1 MVRLPRPRP
10 WWLALSSLA
19 LTVVVVLS
27 PGTQAA
33 AISTV
38 AAGACATGAL
48 GLRAAMTPGRGRQP
62 WTLLT
67 LAVTVLVAGAAIWE
81 IYALLGRGRP
91 TVSPADGLYL
101 FAYPLITCAIGL
113 LVVIRTPQGWRD
125 GLIDGAAIAIS
136 AGLAIW
142 QFLIVNTGLID
153 DGEVFQRAVLASY
166 PLLDVVLV
174 AALLWLLLMPGRR
187 CASVWFLSTGLA
199 LMLAADLAQNAV
211 GLLNRDTFTQWVD
224 PWYVV
229 SFGMLALAA
238 AHPSAETIA
247 RPAQHLALPGIH
259 PMRLLLL
266 AAALLFPPVLAAT
279 GPSLGYEMNEVVVI
293 FAASVVTIIVVTR
306 LAVLLNAANRAR
318 EKSARA
324 EAELAHQAT
333 HDALTD
339 LPNRVLLLDRTQHA
353 IDLVGRRRGT
363 LAVLF
368 LDLDHFKM
376 VNDSLG
382 HKAGDVLLR
391 QAAERIRAVVRVGDT
406 VARLGGDEFVVLCED
421 LDDVAEAEEVAER
434 IIRTLNEPFDLDGF
448 EAFVSASVGI
458 ALANE
463 SDVDAGALL
472 RDADIALY
480 QAKEDGRS
488 RCQLFDSEMRAWV
501 ASRHDLE
508 NALRHAVTR
517 GELFLVY
524 QPRVDLRTGG
534 LVGFEALVR
543 WQRPGERTVLPEEFI
558 PIAEALGLINSI
570 GGWVLDSAVHQLES
584 WNRIFTDH
592 RSINLSINVSARQ
605 LNQPGLVEHLDELL
619 HTCDVEPQ
627 QIVLELT
634 ETFLVKDPEI
644 AVLRLEELRE
654 LGVGVAVDDFG
665 TGYSSLAYLRQFPLD
680 SLKIDKSFVKNLG
693 EPGEDTSVVAAMIA
707 LGHALGH
714 RVTAEGVETAE
725 QMATLSHLG
734 CDEAQGYY
742 FARPL
747 TLAEAEAIVREP
759 QLVPALAQLA
769 ART

>member
-1 MVRLPRPRP
+1 VVRLPRPRP

-19 LTVVVVLS
+19 LTTVVVVI

-38 AAGACATGAL
+38 AAGTCAAGAL
-48 GLRAAMTPGRGRQP
+48 TLRARMTPGQARRP
-62 WTLLT
+62 WELLA
-67 LAVTVLVAGAAIWE
+67 LATSVIVVGAAIWSV
-81 IYALLGRGRP
+81 YALLGQGRP
-91 TVSPADGLYL
+91 PVSPADGLYL
-101 FAYPLITCAIGL
+101 LAYPLITLGVGW
-113 LVVIRTPQGWRD
+113 LVIIRTPLGWRD

-142 QFLIVNTGLID
+142 QFLIVNTGLTD
-153 DGEVFQRAVLASY
+153 DGDIFQVAVLASY

-187 CASVWFLSTGLA
+187 CASLWFLGTSLA
-199 LMLAADLAQNAV
+199 LMLFADLAQNSV
-211 GLLNRDTFTQWVD
+211 GLVNRDVTTQWVD

-229 SFGMLALAA
+229 GFGMLALAA
-238 AHPSAETIA
+238 AHPSAEIVA
-247 RPAQHLALPGIH
+247 RPLQHLAAPGIH
-259 PMRLLLL
+259 PARLILL

-279 GPSLGYEMNEVVVI
+279 GPSLGYDMNEVVVI
-293 FAASVVTIIVVTR
+293 GVAAVVTVIVVTR

-391 QAAERIRAVVRVGDT
+391 QAAERIRQVVRVGDT

-421 LDDVAEAEEVAER
+421 LTDVAEAEEVAER
-434 IIRTLNEPFDLDGF
+434 VIRTLNEPFDLDGF

-458 ALANE
+458 AVASE
-463 SDVDAGALL
+463 SEVDAGALL

-508 NALRHAVTR
+508 NALRHSVTR

-524 QPRVDLRTGG
+524 QPRVDLGTRS

-570 GGWVLDSAVHQLES
+570 GGWVMDQAVRQLEM
-584 WNRIFTDH
+584 WNAQFPE
-592 RSINLSINVSARQ
+592 RSISLSINVSARQ
-605 LNQPGLVEHLDELL
+605 LNQPGLVENLDELL
-619 HTCDVEPQ
+619 TTCSVEAQ

-634 ETFLVKDPEI
+634 ETFLVKDPET
-644 AVLRLEELRE
+644 AVLRLEELRM

-693 EPGEDTSVVAAMIA
+693 HPGQDTSVVAAMIA

-725 QMATLSHLG
+725 QMETLTSLG

-747 TLAEAEAIVREP
+747 TLAEAEAILREP
-759 QLVPALAQLA
+759 ALVPALAQMS
-769 ART
+769 ARA

>member
-1 MVRLPRPRP
+1 MVPLPRPRP

-19 LTVVVVLS
+19 LTAVVVIS

-38 AAGACATGAL
+38 AAGACAAGAL
-48 GLRAAMTPGRGRQP
+48 ALRALMTTGRARQP
-62 WTLLT
+62 WTVLT
-67 LAVTVLVAGAAIWE
+67 LAMTVIILGATIWE

-91 TVSPADGLYL
+91 VVSPADGLYL
-101 FAYPLITCAIGL
+101 LAYPLITCAILL

-125 GLIDGAAIAIS
+125 GLIDGVAIAIS

-142 QFLIVNTGLID
+142 QFLIVNTGLMD
-153 DGEVFQRAVLASY
+153 DGDLFQRTVLASY
-166 PLLDVVLV
+166 PMLDVVLV

-211 GLLNRDTFTQWVD
+211 GLLSRETTTQWVD

-229 SFGMLALAA
+229 SYGMLALAA

-247 RPAQHLALPGIH
+247 RPAQHLARPGIH
-259 PMRLLLL
+259 PTRLLLL
-266 AAALLFPPVLAAT
+266 GAALLFPPVLAAT
-279 GPSLGYEMNEVVVI
+279 GPSLGYDMNEVVVI
-293 FAASVVTIIVVTR
+293 SVAFVVTAIVVTR

-353 IDLVGRRRGT
+353 IDLVGRRRGA
-363 LAVLF
+363 LGVLF

-391 QAAERIRAVVRVGDT
+391 QAAERIRTVVRVGDT

-421 LDDVAEAEEVAER
+421 LEDVAEAEDVAER
-434 IIRTLNEPFDLDGF
+434 IIKTLNEPFDLDGF

-458 ALANE
+458 ALASE
-463 SDVDAGALL
+463 SEVDAGALL

-517 GELFLVY
+517 SELFLVY

-570 GGWVLDSAVHQLES
+570 GGWVLDQAVRQLES
-584 WNRIFTDH
+584 WNLLFPDRA
-592 RSINLSINVSARQ
+592 SISLSINVSARQ

-619 HTCDVEPQ
+619 RTCAVDAQ

-693 EPGEDTSVVAAMIA
+693 VPGEDTSVVAAMIA

-725 QMATLSHLG
+725 QMTTLSNLN

-759 QLVPALAQLA
+759 QLVPTLNQLSVHG
-769 ART
+769 